1 MRQAEHVGFSFAT
14 LALGGATLVAT
25 FALTGDR
32 ADSARTWTRDM
43 EGCSLPT
50 REVQLRP
57 SPPEPSCDIVEYG
70 LYEPRSERILVEDA
84 ASVTGVSGITDD
96 VEFTTATDVIPR
108 QPGAGFGIRYVAHD
122 VPAGAVVTWRVV
134 YPTPLRGFADWHHD
148 EAVEAGDHVRH
159 VLYDFDHAWEMLP
172 GAWQFEVQID
182 GQTRCGFAFTVQ

>member
-1 MRQAEHVGFSFAT
+1 MKQAEHVGFSFAT

-25 FALTGDR
+25 FALAGDR
-32 ADSARTWTRDM
+32 DDCRLS
-43 EGCSLPT
+43 T

-57 SPPEPSCDIVEYG
+57 SPPQPSCDIVEYG
-70 LYEPRSERILVEDA
+70 LYEPRSERILVDDA

-96 VEFTTATDVIPR
+96 VEFTTPTHVIQR
-108 QPGAGFGIRYVAHD
+108 ALGAGFGIRYVAHH

-148 EAVEAGDHVRH
+148 ETVDAGDHVRH

-172 GAWQFEVQID
+172 GAWHFEVQID
-182 GQTRCGFAFTVQ
+182 GQPRCGFTFTVQ